1 MIVIT
6 SYKRFENETDE
17 ELIYRICEDKEQIG
31 SWQNV
36 ANIINELTGNDF
48 GESTY
53 RKKYQAFKKMLEANQ
68 SKFVDSEAQLKEIEI
83 QKRELQ
89 KERNKLYA
97 TKTEYSRQIRQQSR
111 FELFYENVANEISL
125 YDVPNFRYIDTL
137 NQKNEYILSIADIHA
152 GANFVTETND
162 YSFEEITKRFEKLYT
177 DVVNFV
183 LDKNISNLKVLC
195 MGDDIQGIL
204 RLSDLQLNE
213 SSVVK
218 ATVFVA
224 KTIARFLNDL
234 SEYCFI
240 DYYHC
245 PTSNHSQTRPL
256 GTKASEIASED
267 VEYVICNYIKDVL
280 VNNSRII
287 PHMNFGYEYIEIP
300 IFDFKTIA
308 MHGHTINNIDNVL
321 KDLTY
326 HKKTFYTTVFLAHYH
341 AAKMG
346 TVGEMSDTDCEVIV
360 CPSFVG
366 SCPYSEKLMK
376 GAKPS
381 CCIYGYDKKYGHVET
396 YKFILN

>member
-1 MIVIT
+1 MITIT

-31 SWQNV
+31 SWKNV
-36 ANIINELTGNDF
+36 ANIINKLTGNDF

>member
-1 MIVIT
+1 MITIT

-36 ANIINELTGNDF
+36 ANIINKLTGNDF

-68 SKFVDSEAQLKEIEI
+68 SKFVDSDAQLKEIEI

>member
-1 MIVIT
+1 MITIT

-36 ANIINELTGNDF
+36 ANIINKLTGNDF

-83 QKRELQ
+83 QKHELQ

>member
-1 MIVIT
+1 MITIT

-83 QKRELQ
+83 QKHELQ

>member
-1 MIVIT
+1 MITIT

-36 ANIINELTGNDF
+36 ANIINKLTGNDF

-326 HKKTFYTTVFLAHYH
+326 HKKTFYTTIFLAHYH

>member
-1 MIVIT
+1 MITIT

-17 ELIYRICEDKEQIG
+17 EFIYRICEDKEQIG

-83 QKRELQ
+83 QKHELQ

>member
-1 MIVIT
+1 MITIT

-36 ANIINELTGNDF
+36 ANIINKLTGNDF

-152 GANFVTETND
+152 GANFVIETND